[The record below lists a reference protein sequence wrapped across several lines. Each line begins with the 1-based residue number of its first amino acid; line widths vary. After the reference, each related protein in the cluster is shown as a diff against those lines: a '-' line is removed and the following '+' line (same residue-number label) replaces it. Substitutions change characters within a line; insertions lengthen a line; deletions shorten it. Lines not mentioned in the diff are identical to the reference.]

1 MRLRILSSLGAALLI
16 AAGLTLTAGVAAAQ
30 TTLQTPPPPEVP
42 QPAQAEPQPPVVPP
56 AVVVKT
62 AGGEVSLK
70 LGGLIQAQFD
80 GGDRG
85 DARFTN
91 GDDRF
96 YLRRARLNA
105 TGSFLEQ
112 FDFRFEMDLAGSLG
126 NTSGFRAQLTDG
138 YINWNRYAAANVRA
152 GQFKTPFGFEQLY
165 ADPRLLTIERSM
177 VNDRL
182 TLNRQI
188 GVQLGGDL
196 LDKRLSYAVGTFNGN
211 GVNTNANDN
220 NRLDTVGRLSG
231 IPWQGELAG
240 GKASWSIG
248 VDGFTAN
255 DTALALTS
263 DLGIDSTPTTADR
276 DGIFTGK
283 RHGFGADSQFVSGPF
298 ELWVEYL
305 RTRFEPANSIPSARF
320 QAVGGYVQVSL
331 FLVPKKFQIVVK
343 QETFDPNDDISKNQT
358 DTTTLGLNYYIHG
371 HDLKLMADYL
381 RVKAGRLDSQDKVL
395 ARLQVAF

>member
-1 MRLRILSSLGAALLI
+1 MRTLNLHGVALLLGA
-16 AAGLTLTAGVAAAQ
+16 GLVLTAGGAAAQ
-30 TTLQTPPPPEVP
+30 SSQTPPPSPEAP
-42 QPAQAEPQPPVVPP
+42 QPAQAKPDAPSDAAPVL
-56 AVVVKT
+56 VVKP

-177 VNDRL
+177 ANDRL

-220 NRLDTVGRLSG
+220 NKLDTVGRVSG
-231 IPWQGELAG
+231 IPWRGELG
-240 GKASWSIG
+240 GEKASWSIG
-248 VDGFTAN
+248 VDGFTAD
-255 DTALALTS
+255 DTSLALTS
-263 DLGIDSTPTTADR
+263 DLGLDSTPTTSDR

-283 RHGFGADSQFVSGPF
+283 RRGFGVDSQFVSGPF
-298 ELWVEYL
+298 ELWAEYL
-305 RTRFEPANSIPSARF
+305 EVRFEPANSIPSARL
-320 QAVGGYVQVSL
+320 QAVGGYVQASL
-331 FLVPKKFQIVVK
+331 FLVPRKFQIVVK
-343 QETFDPNDDISKNQT
+343 QETFDPNDDVDKNQT

-381 RVKAGRLDSQDKVL
+381 RVKAGRLGSQDKVL

>member
-1 MRLRILSSLGAALLI
+1 LRTLNFRGAALLLG
-16 AAGLTLTAGVAAAQ
+16 AGLTLAAGSAAAQ
-30 TTLQTPPPPEVP
+30 SSQTPPPSPEAP
-42 QPAQAEPQPPVVPP
+42 QPAQAEPAPPVTPP

-80 GGDRG
+80 EGDRG

-91 GDDRF
+91 GDNRF

-105 TGSFLEQ
+105 TGTFLEE

-126 NTSGFRAQLTDG
+126 NTSGYRGQLTDG
-138 YINWNRYAAANVRA
+138 YINWTRYAAANVRV

-165 ADPRLLTIERSM
+165 GDPRLLTIERSM
-177 VNDRL
+177 ANDRL

-220 NRLDTVGRLSG
+220 NKLDAVGRVSG
-231 IPWQGELAG
+231 IPWRGELG
-240 GKASWSIG
+240 GEKASWSIG
-248 VDGFTAN
+248 VDGFSAD
-255 DTALALTS
+255 DTSLALTS
-263 DLGIDSTPTTADR
+263 DLGIDSTPTTSDR

-283 RHGFGADSQFVSGPF
+283 RHGVGVDSQFVSGPF
-298 ELWVEYL
+298 ELWAEYL
-305 RTRFEPANSIPSARF
+305 RTRFEPANHIPSAKS
-320 QAVGGYVQVSL
+320 QAVGGYLQASL

-343 QETFDPNDDISKNQT
+343 QETFDPNDDIDKNQT

-381 RVKAGRLDSQDKVL
+381 RVKAGRLSSQDKVL
-395 ARLQVAF
+395 ARLQIAF

>member
-1 MRLRILSSLGAALLI
+1 LRTLNFRGAALLLG
-16 AAGLTLTAGVAAAQ
+16 AGLTLAAGSASAQ
-30 TTLQTPPPPEVP
+30 SSQQTPPPPEAP
-42 QPAQAEPQPPVVPP
+42 QPARGEPEAPAPP

-80 GGDRG
+80 EGDRG

-105 TGSFLEQ
+105 TGTFLEQ

-126 NTSGFRAQLTDG
+126 NTTGYRGQLTDG
-138 YINWNRYAAANVRA
+138 YINWTRYAAANVRV

-165 ADPRLLTIERSM
+165 GDPRLLTIERSLA
-177 VNDRL
+177 NDRL

-196 LDKRLSYAVGTFNGN
+196 LDKRLTYAVGTFSGS

-220 NRLDTVGRLSG
+220 DKLDAVGRLSG
-231 IPWQGELAG
+231 IPWRGELG
-240 GKASWSIG
+240 GEKASWSIG
-248 VDGFTAN
+248 VDGFSAD

-263 DLGIDSTPTTADR
+263 DLGIDSTPTTSDR
-276 DGIFTGK
+276 DGVFTGK
-283 RHGFGADSQFVSGPF
+283 RHGFGVDSQLVTGPF
-298 ELWVEYL
+298 ELWAEYL
-305 RTRFEPANSIPSARF
+305 KTRYEPANHIPGAKF
-320 QAVGGYVQVSL
+320 QAVGGYVQASL

-381 RVKAGRLDSQDKVL
+381 RVKAGRLDSQDKII